1 MRALQDTIA
10 PNEPLPFIWKT
21 DVPRLLDRSALSQLE
36 KIARTAH
43 DKLMQ
48 RFNLPLTLIV
58 IDTVVVAAGY
68 AKSGDENDA
77 ALGQLVMRRMA
88 ELAQRTGAMVLGV
101 DHFGKQI
108 ETGTRGSSAK
118 EGRADVV
125 LAIIGDKAITGE
137 VTNTRL
143 AIRKNRGAPSGQELP
158 FTTRPVDLG
167 DEQTLIIEWE
177 ASAAPHAAK
186 GDDWGR
192 GKGIRLLRR
201 IIMTLLPEAGVDI
214 RPFPDGPMVRALKVE
229 VVQAEFSKSYYGGGE
244 TPGAKRRARWAA
256 FQRAMNDAADREMI
270 VTREIGGEDYVWLAQ
285 RGKAEKT

>member
-1 MRALQDTIA
+1 AAIMAGLDFVSYPVARRGGVFFIA
-10 PNEPLPFIWKT
+10 AEGASEIPIRIEAVRKIKYPTHAGRLPFAWIDT
-21 DVPRLLDRSALSQLE
+21 CPRLLGPKAVDGLAAIANQVAERLQREFTMPLAL
-36 KIARTAH
+36 IR
-43 DKLMQ
+43 
-48 RFNLPLTLIV
+48 IV
-58 IDTVVVAAGY
+58 TVFYAAGY

-192 GKGIRLLRR
+192 GKGIRGASTHVIYYDMCRR
-201 IIMTLLPEAGVDI
+201 VDA
-214 RPFPDGPMVRALKVE
+214 PFPHPLDHKM
-229 VVQAEFSKSYYGGGE
+229 
-244 TPGAKRRARWAA
+244 T
-256 FQRAMNDAADREMI
+256 
-270 VTREIGGEDYVWLAQ
+270 
-285 RGKAEKT
+285 